1 MLRCK
6 LCIKKMMC
14 SDLMKVG
21 FLGFGEV
28 ASALAAGLL
37 NNGAD
42 VSTCVEGRS
51 LKTRKLAKETELNI
65 HKSNRELAESSDI
78 LISAVTPFQ
87 AVKVAKFVGKY
98 SKGIYVD
105 MNNVS
110 PSTVKEALSYIE
122 NGKTVDASIIG
133 SVRKKGL
140 KVHILAAGSNAG
152 QFAELNR
159 YGMNISVIGDEE
171 GQASAIKLLRS
182 SFTKGI
188 SALLFETLY
197 SAYKMGIDEEVLKYI
212 AETECKGFEDSAVS
226 RIISSAVHS
235 KRRAEEMK
243 EVVEFISVNSEAEM
257 SKATAE
263 FFKSL
268 HEDIGK
274 LSMRPENY
282 RDIFRNIDKK

>member
-1 MLRCK
+1 
-6 LCIKKMMC
+6 
-14 SDLMKVG
+14 MKIG

-28 ASALAAGLL
+28 ASTLAAGLL
-37 NNGAD
+37 STGAD
-42 VSTCVEGRS
+42 VFTCVECRS
-51 LKTRKLAKETELNI
+51 LKTRKLAEEVELNLC
-65 HKSNRELAESSDI
+65 KSNKELAESSDI

-87 AVKVAKFVGKY
+87 AIKVAQEVGKY

-133 SVRKKGL
+133 SVRKKRL
-140 KVHILAAGSNAG
+140 EVHVLASGYYAD
-152 QFAELNR
+152 QFAELNK
-159 YGMNISVIGDEE
+159 YGMNISVVGDEI
-171 GQASAIKLLRS
+171 GQASTIKLLRS

-197 SAYKMGIDEEVLKYI
+197 SAYRMGIDKEVLKYI
-212 AETECKGFEDSAVS
+212 AETECDGFEDSAVS

-243 EVVEFISVNSEAEM
+243 EAVEFISVNSEAGM
-257 SKATAE
+257 SEATAE

-274 LSMRPENY
+274 LNIRPEDY
-282 RDIFRNIDKK
+282 REIFKNIDKNKGIKK